1 MRKIDAVVL
10 IEKTCQMYVLDIAR
24 VEQAGLSG
32 IFSMF
37 KEVADLHEMAR
48 NMVGDTFRFRLGNE
62 MVDTFTDQV
71 EGLLNSKEAENNF
84 KTFAIGLNPGMAEE
98 IGMDLRLSAAA
109 QLAKLNL
116 DMVLKMIKVGET
128 GVDMRDL
135 FEDDYI
141 YICIRQLCGFYMQD
155 KYVEFLAD
163 PHMTQTD
170 FFRELVECCEV
181 RMEG

>member
-1 MRKIDAVVL
+1 MRKIDVVVL

-32 IFSMF
+32 IFTMF
-37 KEVADLHEMAR
+37 KEVADLHEIAK
-48 NMVGDTFRFRLGNE
+48 NIVGDTFRFRLGNE
-62 MVDTFTDQV
+62 MVDTFTEQV
-71 EGLLNSKEAENNF
+71 EGILNSKEAENNF
-84 KTFAIGLNPGMAEE
+84 KSFAIGLNPGMAEE
-98 IGMDLRLSAAA
+98 IGMELRLSVAA

-135 FEDDYI
+135 FDDDYI

-155 KYVEFLAD
+155 KYVEFLGD
-163 PHMTQTD
+163 PDMTQTE
-170 FFRELVECCEV
+170 FFQELVECSEV
-181 RMEG
+181 RVRG